1 MDVIIALVFI
11 SLTLVIGGLVFFF
24 SRLFE
29 GDFEH
34 GERLSLLPLEDD
46 DGMNQLDSSKGDDKL
61 DKICLNQP
69 GIDEDDGEG
78 AVRLMTVH
86 TAKGLEFPV
95 TILTGCEDELMPHVT
110 STASGRGSDARAWVS
125 CSWLSP

>member
-24 SRLFE
+24 SRLVE

-46 DGMNQLDSSKGDDKL
+46 DGTKRDDKS
-61 DKICLNQP
+61 DTKGSNA
-69 GIDEDDGEG
+69 DGSSGGPAPEG
-78 AVRLMTVH
+78 EQA
-86 TAKGLEFPV
+86 G
-95 TILTGCEDELMPHVT
+95 G
-110 STASGRGSDARAWVS
+110 
-125 CSWLSP
+125 

>member
-1 MDVIIALVFI
+1 VDVIIALVFI

-46 DGMNQLDSSKGDDKL
+46 DGMNRLDSTSGDDKL
-61 DKICLNQP
+61 DNMGENRP
-69 GIDEDDGEG
+69 GIDEDDPREG
-78 AVRLMTVH
+78 
-86 TAKGLEFPV
+86 
-95 TILTGCEDELMPHVT
+95 
-110 STASGRGSDARAWVS
+110 S
-125 CSWLSP
+125 